1 MIASDSS
8 FEAPLGAASP
18 MKREAIERELG
29 EQPLA
34 GLLQEHGLTGH
45 DLVEASSRPITHK
58 LIHRASKGR
67 RLTHHSK
74 LLVLDAYNRATGE
87 SACLADLFTY

>member
-34 GLLQEHGLTGH
+34 GLLREHGLTGH
-45 DLVEASSRPITHK
+45 DLVVASAKPITHK
-58 LIHRASKGR
+58 LIHRAAKGR

-74 LLVLDAYNRATGE
+74 MLVLDAYNRATGE
-87 SACLADLFTY
+87 SASLADLFTY

>member
-1 MIASDSS
+1 MTASNSG
-8 FEAPLGAASP
+8 FESAEDMAPSTEG
-18 MKREAIERELG
+18 EVVRELG

-34 GLLQEHGLTGH
+34 ELLQEHGLTGH
-45 DLVEASSRPITHK
+45 DLVVASAKPITHK
-58 LIHRASKGR
+58 LIHRAAKGR